1 MSIEAVNQFLQKVSE
16 DNSLQ
21 EELSQALNSEN
32 DRQAATDLGA
42 KHGYM
47 FTPDEL
53 WTEIQNRQS
62 EFQQNPSNAELSE
75 EELETVAGGITPTV
89 TATIAATA
97 ATAAASIG
105 KAKW

>member
-1 MSIEAVNQFLQKVSE
+1 MTIEAVNQFLQKVSE

-47 FTPDEL
+47 FTSEEL
-53 WTEIQNRQS
+53 GTEIQNRQS

-75 EELETVAGGITPTV
+75 AELETVAGGITPAVIT
-89 TATIAATA
+89 ATA